1 MYVIA
6 NAEQIAHNCFRDDP
20 QSLSDVVTP
29 SYISNKRSQLKQ
41 LIHTL
46 AQQGYTWEV
55 ILA

>member
-46 AQQGYTWEV
+46 AQQGYT
-55 ILA
+55 